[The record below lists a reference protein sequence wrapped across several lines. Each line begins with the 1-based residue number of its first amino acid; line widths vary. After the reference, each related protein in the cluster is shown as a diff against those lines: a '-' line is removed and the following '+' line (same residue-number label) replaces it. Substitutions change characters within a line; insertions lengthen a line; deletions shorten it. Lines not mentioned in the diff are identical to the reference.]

1 MSQTVLPDRSDIY
14 HRQTESLRSLL
25 TILSE
30 SNAFYA
36 PRIASTIVDV
46 ATVTPE
52 SFCGA
57 FPITTKQEIVADQT
71 SHPPF
76 GTNLTFPLAAYTRV
90 SQTSG
95 TSGQAIRWL
104 DTPAS
109 WNWMVDCWTTVFE
122 RSGVNANDRIF
133 FAFSFGPF
141 LGFWTGFNAG
151 ERVGALCMPGG
162 GMSTLARLE
171 AIIGNAATVLCCTPT
186 YAIHMGQVAAENNID
201 LGQSSVRAIIVAG
214 EPGAAVPATRAA
226 IETYWPGAKV
236 WDHHG
241 MTEIGPVT
249 YQCPAHDGTLHVLE
263 TQYIAEVLEPVS
275 LQPVLPGEQGELI
288 LTNLGRHGSPLLRYR
303 TGDLVCAATTT
314 TCTCGSD
321 ELALVG
327 GIIGRTDDMVVIRG
341 INIWPSS
348 IEAVLRRFPTVVE
361 FRTTVD
367 STKAMVDIRIEVELD
382 TDVVDPETEQRV
394 IEDTLRAA
402 LALRVPVKLVES
414 GSLPRF
420 EMKARRWIRLR

>member
-1 MSQTVLPDRSDIY
+1 M
-14 HRQTESLRSLL
+14 
-25 TILSE
+25 
-30 SNAFYA
+30 
-36 PRIASTIVDV
+36 V
-46 ATVTPE
+46 A
-52 SFCGA
+52 
-57 FPITTKQEIVADQT
+57 
-71 SHPPF
+71 
-76 GTNLTFPLAAYTRV
+76 
-90 SQTSG
+90 
-95 TSGQAIRWL
+95 
-104 DTPAS
+104 
-109 WNWMVDCWTTVFE
+109 CWATVFE
-122 RSGVNANDRIF
+122 RSGVTADDRIF

-162 GMSTLARLE
+162 GMSTLARIE
-171 AIIGNAATVLCCTPT
+171 AIIGNAVTVLCCTPT

-201 LGQSSVRAIIVAG
+201 LEKSSVRAIIVAG

-226 IETYWPGAKV
+226 IEGYWPGAKV

-249 YQCPAHDGTLHVLE
+249 YQCPHHDGTLHVIE
-263 TQYIAEVLEPVS
+263 EHYIAEIIDPETLKPV
-275 LQPVLPGEQGELI
+275 PPGEQGELV

-303 TGDLVCAATTT
+303 TGDLVCAGPAC
-314 TCTCGSD
+314 TCTCGTA

-348 IEAVLRRFPTVVE
+348 IEAVLRRFPAVIE

-367 STKAMVDIRIEVELD
+367 STKAMADIRIDVEFD
-382 TDVVDPETEQRV
+382 AVVTD
-394 IEDTLRAA
+394 IEAERRLVEDALRAA
-402 LALRVPVKLVES
+402 LALRVPVQVVGA

>member
-1 MSQTVLPDRSDIY
+1 MLHERASIKRHQSD
-14 HRQTESLRSLL
+14 SLRDLL
-25 TILSE
+25 SILAG
-30 SNAFYA
+30 SNRFYA
-36 PRIASTIVDV
+36 PRIAASLVNIE
-46 ATVTPE
+46 AVTTE
-52 SFCGA
+52 QFCSH
-57 FPITTKQEIVADQT
+57 FPMTTKQEIVDDQAA
-71 SHPPF
+71 HPPF
-76 GTNLTFPLAAYTRV
+76 GTNLTYPMSAYTRV

-109 WNWMVDCWTTVFE
+109 WNWMVECWATVFE
-122 RSGVNANDRIF
+122 RSGVTAEDRIF

-162 GMSTLARLE
+162 GMSTLARIE
-171 AIIGNAATVLCCTPT
+171 AIIGNAVTVVCCTPT

-201 LGQSSVRAIIVAG
+201 LAKSSVRAIIVAG
-214 EPGAAVPATRAA
+214 EPGAAVPATRAT
-226 IETYWPGAKV
+226 IEGYWAGAKV

-249 YQCPAHDGTLHVLE
+249 YQCPENDAILHVIE
-263 TQYIAEVLEPVS
+263 EHYIAEIIDPDT
-275 LQPVLPGEQGELI
+275 LQPVPTGVQGELV

-303 TGDLVCAATTT
+303 TGDLVCAGPQT
-314 TCTCGSD
+314 TCTCGTD

-348 IEAVLRRFPTVVE
+348 IEAVIRRFPNVVE

-367 STKAMVDIRIEVELD
+367 ATKAMADIFIDVEFDTAVTDTESERRI
-382 TDVVDPETEQRV
+382 
-394 IEDTLRAA
+394 IEDALRAT
-402 LALRVPVKLVES
+402 LALRVPVQVVAA

>member
-1 MSQTVLPDRSDIY
+1 MLPDRTEINR
-14 HRQTESLRSLL
+14 RQSVALSSLL
-25 TILSE
+25 ASLAST
-30 SNAFYA
+30 NAFYA
-36 PRIASTIVDV
+36 PKIADAFTDIGE
-46 ATVTPE
+46 VTPE
-52 SFCGA
+52 QFCRE
-57 FPITTKQEIVADQT
+57 FPLTTKQQIVSDQV
-71 SHPPF
+71 SSPPF
-76 GTNLTFPLAAYTRV
+76 GTNLTYPLSAYTRV

-104 DTPAS
+104 DTPTS
-109 WNWMVDCWTTVFE
+109 WNWMVACWATVFE
-122 RSGVNANDRIF
+122 RSGVTADDRIF

-162 GMSTLARLE
+162 GMSTLARIE
-171 AIIGNAATVLCCTPT
+171 AIIGNAVTVLCCTPT

-201 LGQSSVRAIIVAG
+201 LEKSSVRAIIVAG

-226 IETYWPGAKV
+226 IEGYWPGAKV

-249 YQCPAHDGTLHVLE
+249 YQCPHHDGTLHVIE
-263 TQYIAEVLEPVS
+263 EHYIAEIIDPETLKPV
-275 LQPVLPGEQGELI
+275 PPGEQGELV

-303 TGDLVCAATTT
+303 TGDLVCAGPAC
-314 TCTCGSD
+314 TCTCGTA

-348 IEAVLRRFPTVVE
+348 IEAVLRRFPAVIE

-367 STKAMVDIRIEVELD
+367 STKAMADIRIDVEFD
-382 TDVVDPETEQRV
+382 AVVTD
-394 IEDTLRAA
+394 IEAERRLVEDALRAA
-402 LALRVPVKLVES
+402 LALRVPVQVVGA

>member
-1 MSQTVLPDRSDIY
+1 
-14 HRQTESLRSLL
+14 LL
-25 TILSE
+25 AH

-36 PRIASTIVDV
+36 PRINETLPDITNVTVD
-46 ATVTPE
+46 E
-52 SFCGA
+52 FCSN
-57 FPITTKQEIVADQT
+57 FPLTTKHEIVADQA

-76 GTNLTFPLAAYTRV
+76 GTNLTYPMAAYTRV

-109 WNWMVDCWTTVFE
+109 WNWMVACWATVFE
-122 RSGVNANDRIF
+122 RSGVTADDRIF

-162 GMSTLARLE
+162 GMSTLARIE

-201 LGQSSVRAIIVAG
+201 LGKSCVRAIIVAG

-226 IETYWPGAKV
+226 IEGFWPGAKV

-249 YQCPAHDGTLHVLE
+249 YQCPHHDGTLHVIE
-263 TQYIAEVLEPVS
+263 EHYIAEIVDPQTLTPV
-275 LQPVLPGEQGELI
+275 PPGEQGELL
-288 LTNLGRHGSPLLRYR
+288 LTNLGRHGSPFLRYR
-303 TGDLVCAATTT
+303 TGDLVVAGPSM
-314 TCTCGSD
+314 TCSCGAS

-348 IEAVLRRFPTVVE
+348 IEAVLRRFPSVVE

-367 STKAMVDIRIEVELD
+367 STKAMADIRIDVEFD
-382 TDVVDPETEQRV
+382 ASVTEQDTERRV
-394 IEDTLRAA
+394 IEDALRAA
-402 LALRVPVKLVES
+402 LALRVPVQVVQS

>member
-1 MSQTVLPDRSDIY
+1 MLPDRATIS
-14 HRQTESLRSLL
+14 RQQCDSLKELL
-25 TILSE
+25 GVLAKT
-30 SNAFYA
+30 NAFYA
-36 PRIASTIVDV
+36 PRIKSSLASVEN
-46 ATVTPE
+46 VTPQE
-52 SFCGA
+52 FCSA
-57 FPITTKQEIVADQT
+57 FPFTTKDEIVADQAGN
-71 SHPPF
+71 PPF
-76 GTNLTFPLAAYTRV
+76 GTNLSYPMAAYTRV

-104 DTPAS
+104 DTPTS
-109 WNWMVDCWTTVFE
+109 WNWMVECWATVFE
-122 RSGVNANDRIF
+122 RSGVTADDRIF

-151 ERVGALCMPGG
+151 ESVGALCMPGG
-162 GMSTLARLE
+162 GMSTLARIE
-171 AIIGNAATVLCCTPT
+171 AIIGNAVTVLCCTPT
-186 YAIHMGQVAAENNID
+186 YAIHMGQVAAANNID
-201 LGQSSVRAIIVAG
+201 LGDSSVRAIIVAG

-226 IETYWPGAKV
+226 IEDYWAGAKV

-249 YQCPAHDGTLHVLE
+249 YQCPHHDGTLHVIE
-263 TQYIAEVLEPVS
+263 EHYIAEIINPET
-275 LQPVLPGEQGELI
+275 LQPALPGEQGELV

-303 TGDLVCAATTT
+303 TGDLVCAGPAS
-314 TCTCGSD
+314 TCSCGTA

-348 IEAVLRRFPTVVE
+348 IEAVLRRFPAVVE

-367 STKAMVDIRIEVELD
+367 STKAMADIRIDVEFEAGV
-382 TDVVDPETEQRV
+382 TDVEAERRV
-394 IEDTLRAA
+394 IEDALRAA
-402 LALRVPVKLVES
+402 LALRVPVQVMDS

>member
-1 MSQTVLPDRSDIY
+1 MLPDRPEISR
-14 HRQTESLRSLL
+14 RQSEALSRLL
-25 TILSE
+25 ASVANA
-30 SNAFYA
+30 NAFYA
-36 PRIASTIVDV
+36 PKIAAAFTDISE
-46 ATVTPE
+46 VTPE
-52 SFCGA
+52 QFCRE
-57 FPITTKQEIVADQT
+57 FPLTTKQEIVADQA
-71 SHPPF
+71 SNPPF
-76 GTNLTFPLAAYTRV
+76 GTNLTYPLSSYTRV

-104 DTPAS
+104 DTTES
-109 WNWMVDCWTTVFE
+109 WNWMVSCWATVFE
-122 RSGVNANDRIF
+122 RSGVTSDDRIF

-162 GMSTLARLE
+162 GMSTLARIE
-171 AIIGNAATVLCCTPT
+171 AILGNAATVICCTPT

-201 LGQSSVRAIIVAG
+201 LAASNVRAIIVAG

-226 IETYWPGAKV
+226 IESFWPGAKV

-249 YQCPAHDGTLHVLE
+249 YQCPVHDGTLHVME
-263 TQYIAEVLEPVS
+263 EHFIAEVIDPETLEAVNA
-275 LQPVLPGEQGELI
+275 GTQGELV

-303 TGDLVCAATTT
+303 TGDLVCASDSAM
-314 TCTCGSD
+314 CACGSS
-321 ELALVG
+321 ELALIG

-348 IEAVLRRFPTVVE
+348 IEAVLRRFPAVVE

-367 STKAMVDIRIEVELD
+367 ATKAMADIRIDVELD
-382 TDVVDPETEQRV
+382 SAVVDPEAERRL
-394 IEDTLRAA
+394 IEDALRAA
-402 LALRVPVKLVES
+402 LALRVPVTLAAT
-414 GSLPRF
+414 GTLPRF

>member
-1 MSQTVLPDRSDIY
+1 MLPDRAAIS
-14 HRQTESLRSLL
+14 RQQHDSLRELL
-25 TILSE
+25 GLLAQ
-30 SNAFYA
+30 SNDFYA
-36 PRIASTIVDV
+36 PRINQTLPDSSR
-46 ATVTPE
+46 VTLDE
-52 SFCGA
+52 FCNC
-57 FPITTKQEIVADQT
+57 FPLTTKQEIVADQA

-76 GTNLTFPLAAYTRV
+76 GTNLTYPMGAYTRV

-104 DTPAS
+104 DTTAS
-109 WNWMVDCWTTVFE
+109 WNWMVACWATVFE
-122 RSGVNANDRIF
+122 RSGVTADDRIF

-162 GMSTLARLE
+162 GMSTLARIE
-171 AIIGNAATVLCCTPT
+171 AIIGNEATVLCCTPT

-201 LGQSSVRAIIVAG
+201 LGKSSVRAIIVAG

-226 IETYWPGAKV
+226 IEGYWPGAKV

-249 YQCPAHDGTLHVLE
+249 YQCPHHDGTLHVIE
-263 TQYIAEVLEPVS
+263 EHYIAEIINPETLKPV
-275 LQPVLPGEQGELI
+275 PPGEQGELV

-303 TGDLVCAATTT
+303 TGDLVVAGPSM
-314 TCTCGSD
+314 TCSCGTS

-348 IEAVLRRFPTVVE
+348 IEAVLRRYPSVVE

-367 STKAMVDIRIEVELD
+367 STKAMADIRIDVEFD
-382 TDVVDPETEQRV
+382 AGVTEPDAERRM
-394 IEDTLRAA
+394 IEDALRAA
-402 LALRVPVKLVES
+402 LALRVPVQVVES